1 MTSFEWVTLAYLA
14 GVTAAGWRRRSP
26 RRLRAAGYAAL
37 AMAFVIV
44 ACFTAPWAVRAW
56 LPHAYLVLGYW
67 LPALLTPVPM
77 SDGFQRRLA
86 AADAHFWPGASSAP
100 MRHWSSAPQSHL
112 EPAKGAGS
120 RCFASSR
127 YITRAAHSWFELA
140 YLLCYPIV
148 PVSFS
153 IVWVRGTDEDAV
165 RFWLAV
171 LTAGFACYG
180 TLPWTA
186 AWPPRLLSAPGHRG
200 LAAINLHVLQRF
212 SHGFNTFPSGHV
224 AVAVAA
230 SLAVTAVS
238 PAAGATVGLMAA
250 SIAVAAAIGRYHY
263 VVDVILGL
271 LVGILA
277 WALTSQGPCS

>member
-1 MTSFEWVTLAYLA
+1 MHLITSFEWLTLAYLS
-14 GVTAAGWRRRSP
+14 GITAASWRLRSP
-26 RRLRAAGYAAL
+26 QRLRAAGYAAL
-37 AMAFVIV
+37 VMALVIV

-56 LPHAYLVLGYW
+56 LPHAYLVVGYW

-77 SDGFQRRLA
+77 SDVFQRRLA
-86 AADAHFWPGASSAP
+86 AADARLRLCLRSAPERQASSP
-100 MRHWSSAPQSHL
+100 N
-112 EPAKGAGS
+112 
-120 RCFASSR
+120 
-127 YITRAAHSWFELA
+127 IDRAVRGWFEMA

-153 IVWVRGTDEDAV
+153 IVWLTGTSEDVV

-171 LTAGFACYG
+171 LAAGFGCYG

-186 AWPPRLLSAPGHRG
+186 ASPPRLLSVPDHRG
-200 LAAINLHVLQRF
+200 LAAINVHVLRQF

-230 SLAVTAVS
+230 SLAVISVS
-238 PAAGATVGLMAA
+238 AAAGATVGLMAA
-250 SIAVAAAIGRYHY
+250 SIAVAAAVGRYHY

-271 LVGILA
+271 LVGVLA
-277 WALTSQGPCS
+277 WALASHGPGA

>member
-1 MTSFEWVTLAYLA
+1 MTSFEWLTVAYLA
-14 GVTAAGWRRRSP
+14 AITAAGWRRQAP

-37 AMAFVIV
+37 AIALVIV
-44 ACFTAPWAVRAW
+44 ARFTAPSGVRVW

-67 LPALLTPVPM
+67 LPALLTPVPT
-77 SDGFQRRLA
+77 SDGFQRALA
-86 AADAHFWPGASSAP
+86 AADARVWSAAQDVVGRP
-100 MRHWSSAPQSHL
+100 L
-112 EPAKGAGS
+112 EPVGS
-120 RCFASSR
+120 VGSSSLGSSR
-127 YITRAAHSWFELA
+127 YIRSGALGWFELA

-148 PVSFS
+148 PISF
-153 IVWVRGTDEDAV
+153 IAVRVKGTEDDTV

-186 AWPPRLLSAPGHRG
+186 AWPPRFFSAGVPRG
-200 LAAINLHVLQRF
+200 LAAINVRVLQHL

-230 SLAVTAVS
+230 SLAVAAVW
-238 PAAGATVGLMAA
+238 PEAGATVGLIAA

-271 LVGILA
+271 LVGLLA
-277 WALTSQGPCS
+277 WIVTSPLLRP